1 MRPRS
6 VSDIRWQGKTALVR
20 ADLNT
25 PLTRGDNGAV
35 QVADDARIRAAL
47 PTLQRIAQN
56 GGKAVILSHLGRP
69 KGKHHPELS
78 LAPVAEALQNALG
91 EPVSFSPTH
100 PTPTHPSHPSALS
113 PLPNPSPSETG
124 IGIGTKT
131 ETAKSAVFRLL
142 ENTRFNPGESE
153 NDAELAKAFARM
165 GDVFVMDAFACAH
178 RAEASVCAL
187 AEFAAEKCVGLLVE
201 KEIAALERVLQNPR
215 RPVVGIFG
223 GAKISDKIPVVGNLA
238 GKMDSVLV
246 GGGAANTLLLAAN
259 RPIGKSLA
267 QRDAVDD
274 AKKILALGN
283 VRLPEDAVVATSLQN
298 ESEAR
303 NAPLSELSEAEMIL
317 DIGEKTRDEFAR
329 VIRAAGTI
337 IWNGPMGVF
346 ESPAFS
352 GGTREV
358 AEAVA
363 KSDGYSLAGGGE
375 TLAAIAR
382 FGVGGGIS
390 HLSTGGGALLEYLSG
405 RELPGL
411 AAVGAQ

>member
-69 KGKHHPELS
+69 KGKRQPELS

-91 EPVSFSPTH
+91 EPVSFSPT
-100 PTPTHPSHPSALS
+100 PPTHPTHPSALS
-113 PLPNPSPSETG
+113 SSPNPSPSETG
-124 IGIGTKT
+124 IGAKT
-131 ETAKSAVFRLL
+131 ETAKPAVFRLL

-187 AEFAAEKCVGLLVE
+187 AEVAAEKCVGLLVE

-259 RPIGKSLA
+259 YSIGKSLA

-303 NAPLSELSEAEMIL
+303 NASLSELSEAEMIL

-337 IWNGPMGVF
+337 VWNGPMGVF
-346 ESPAFS
+346 ESSAFS
-352 GGTREV
+352 GGTRAV

-382 FGVGGGIS
+382 FGGGGIS

>member
-69 KGKHHPELS
+69 KGKRHPELS

-91 EPVSFSPTH
+91 EPVSFSPS
-100 PTPTHPSHPSALS
+100 PTHPAHSPS
-113 PLPNPSPSETG
+113 PNPSLSETG
-124 IGIGTKT
+124 IGTKT
-131 ETAKSAVFRLL
+131 GTAKSAVFRLL

-259 RPIGKSLA
+259 YSIGKSLA

-303 NAPLSELSEAEMIL
+303 NASLSELSEAEMIL

-346 ESPAFS
+346 ESSAFS
-352 GGTREV
+352 GGTMAV

>member
-69 KGKHHPELS
+69 KGKHRPELS

-91 EPVSFSPTH
+91 EPVSFSPT
-100 PTPTHPSHPSALS
+100 PTHPTHPSTLS

-124 IGIGTKT
+124 IGIGIGTKT
-131 ETAKSAVFRLL
+131 ETAKPAVFRLL

-187 AEFAAEKCVGLLVE
+187 AEVAAEKCVGLLVE

-259 RPIGKSLA
+259 YSIGKSLA

-303 NAPLSELSEAEMIL
+303 NASLSELSEAEMIL

-346 ESPAFS
+346 ESSAFS
-352 GGTREV
+352 GGTRAV

>member
-25 PLTRGDNGAV
+25 PLARGDNGAV

-69 KGKHHPELS
+69 KGKHRPELS

-91 EPVSFSPTH
+91 EPVSFSPT
-100 PTPTHPSHPSALS
+100 PPTHPSHPSTLS
-113 PLPNPSPSETG
+113 PLPNPSPSETGIG

-187 AEFAAEKCVGLLVE
+187 AEVAAEKCVGLLVE

-283 VRLPEDAVVATSLQN
+283 VRLPEDAVVAASLQN

-303 NAPLSELSEAEMIL
+303 NASLSELSEADMIL

-337 IWNGPMGVF
+337 VWNGPMGVF
-346 ESPAFS
+346 ESSAFS
-352 GGTREV
+352 GGTMAV

>member
-25 PLTRGDNGAV
+25 PLARGDNGAV

-69 KGKHHPELS
+69 KGKRQPELS

-91 EPVSFSPTH
+91 EPVSFSPT
-100 PTPTHPSHPSALS
+100 PPTHPTHPSALS
-113 PLPNPSPSETG
+113 SSPNPSPSETG
-124 IGIGTKT
+124 IGTKT
-131 ETAKSAVFRLL
+131 GTAKPAVFRLL

-259 RPIGKSLA
+259 CLIGKSLA

-283 VRLPEDAVVATSLQN
+283 VRLPEDAVVAASLQN

-303 NAPLSELSEAEMIL
+303 NASLSELSEADMIL

-346 ESPAFS
+346 ESSAFS
-352 GGTREV
+352 GGTRAV

>member
-69 KGKHHPELS
+69 KGKHQPELS

-100 PTPTHPSHPSALS
+100 PTPTHPSHPSTLS

-131 ETAKSAVFRLL
+131 ETAKPAVFRLL

-187 AEFAAEKCVGLLVE
+187 AEVAAEKCVGLLVE

-259 RPIGKSLA
+259 CLIGKSLA

-346 ESPAFS
+346 ESSAFS
-352 GGTREV
+352 GGTRAV

>member
-25 PLTRGDNGAV
+25 PLARGDNGAV

-69 KGKHHPELS
+69 KGKHQPELS

-91 EPVSFSPTH
+91 EPVSFSPT
-100 PTPTHPSHPSALS
+100 PPTHPTLS

-124 IGIGTKT
+124 IGIGT
-131 ETAKSAVFRLL
+131 AKPAVFRLL

-187 AEFAAEKCVGLLVE
+187 AEFAEEKCVGLLVE

-346 ESPAFS
+346 ESSAFS

-382 FGVGGGIS
+382 FGGGGIS